1 ITSLPSFVTDVLV
14 GDSILQLPRYGQGT
28 FEAIEFMIN
37 ENATAYQQGIV
48 EFGLKLLNGETFAS
62 YTIDVV
68 VGPNVAWTFLNG
80 VSEVDSRDVVSFAV
94 QLRND
99 GNLEDGLIVQLQSSH
114 STNMGF
120 APPEGAII
128 DSNSTQPRTFE
139 IGNLPRD
146 SNFTL
151 RGTAAL
157 PTDQASNGTLV
168 LDIVV
173 RSIFD
178 PETEFSY
185 TIEEEFLGKQWRED
199 AKSDSYSFSEFVED
213 ITLLAKGWWLVILS
227 VAVSAVILNKAVRDR
242 IQRNE
247 RDELLRQMHEK
258 PEETEEDW
266 MEKFS
271 RPSNQQPVIAESP
284 QMDSDSFK
292 RAFQSQ
298 STPSAPALE
307 PMPEPLRSAATT
319 VLDHHDIASQRSTM
333 DQIASDI
340 VQHGVSKPHM
350 DNKHLE
356 PSTAISERT
365 VRHENPDLAQKSEP
379 SPNVP
384 LPKVE
389 PAEDDFDL

>member
-1 ITSLPSFVTDVLV
+1 
-14 GDSILQLPRYGQGT
+14 
-28 FEAIEFMIN
+28 M
-37 ENATAYQQGIV
+37 
-48 EFGLKLLNGETFAS
+48 
-62 YTIDVV
+62 
-68 VGPNVAWTFLNG
+68 AWTFLDG

-114 STNMGF
+114 STDMGF

-213 ITLLAKGWWLVILS
+213 ITLLAKGLS
-227 VAVSAVILNKAVRDR
+227 LIH
-242 IQRNE
+242 I
-247 RDELLRQMHEK
+247 
-258 PEETEEDW
+258 
-266 MEKFS
+266 
-271 RPSNQQPVIAESP
+271 
-284 QMDSDSFK
+284 
-292 RAFQSQ
+292 
-298 STPSAPALE
+298 
-307 PMPEPLRSAATT
+307 
-319 VLDHHDIASQRSTM
+319 
-333 DQIASDI
+333 
-340 VQHGVSKPHM
+340 
-350 DNKHLE
+350 
-356 PSTAISERT
+356 
-365 VRHENPDLAQKSEP
+365 
-379 SPNVP
+379 
-384 LPKVE
+384 
-389 PAEDDFDL
+389 